1 MPSAAPSAAV
11 AGPPPPPL
19 SPGEPATP
27 ASPDPPPESPAVEAA
42 LEALRDDELEQ
53 FLAAEEATAAA
64 AKSAA
69 KDQWKAY
76 VLRERP
82 LC

>member
-1 MPSAAPSAAV
+1 M
-11 AGPPPPPL
+11 
-19 SPGEPATP
+19 
-27 ASPDPPPESPAVEAA
+27 EAA

>member
-1 MPSAAPSAAV
+1 MTQDP
-11 AGPPPPPL
+11 
-19 SPGEPATP
+19 
-27 ASPDPPPESPAVEAA
+27 SPDSPAVEAA

-64 AKSAA
+64 AKSAS

-76 VLRERP
+76 VAGTVSVLGGDLTGALSRLANVRSR
-82 LC
+82 LDC